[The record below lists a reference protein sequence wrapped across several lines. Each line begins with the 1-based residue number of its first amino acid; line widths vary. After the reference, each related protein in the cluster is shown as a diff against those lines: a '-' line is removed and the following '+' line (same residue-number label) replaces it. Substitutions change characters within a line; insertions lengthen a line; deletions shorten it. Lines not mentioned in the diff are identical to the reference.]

1 MARNY
6 NYIYSQLVR
15 SKNDILGHV
24 AYALYKSEK
33 IEFIENFKAENHR
46 DPNEEELKNFH
57 QISCSSGSIER
68 FKQSADTIL
77 SAFLNESL
85 QQSIQEIQADATLN
99 QKKYFQEALNEVKPQ
114 TLGKSYFH
122 GIMQSI
128 IGAFI
133 FLVLIAALI
142 FALDVNRKGVTVS
155 LGNGSAEI
163 QQTMTKDTLGK

>member
-1 MARNY
+1 MARSY
-6 NYIYSQLVR
+6 NYIYSELVG
-15 SKNDILGHV
+15 SKNDILGHI

-46 DPNEEELKNFH
+46 DPNEEDLKNFH
-57 QISCSSGSIER
+57 LMTCSAGSIDR
-68 FKQSADTIL
+68 FKQSANAIL
-77 SAFLNESL
+77 QNFLNDIL
-85 QQSIQEIQADATLN
+85 QQSIQEIQTDATLN
-99 QKKYFQEALNEVKPQ
+99 QKKYFQEALEEVKPQ

-122 GIMQSI
+122 GIMQSV

-163 QQTMTKDTLGK
+163 QQTTTKDTLGK